1 MKLKTP
7 ILTGFNI
14 KNQQNFK
21 DACKYVDGAIIGSEF
36 IRQIT
41 DVDDIAKA
49 TANFVSSIK

>member
-1 MKLKTP
+1 MNLKTP

-41 DVDDIAKA
+41 DVE
-49 TANFVSSIK
+49 TFQQQQSSL